1 MKKIHG
7 DLHMDTIQPIKRNKL
22 TRSIVDV
29 LLANIKNATIPP
41 GSKLPPERELMQ
53 KLGVGRSTL
62 REAIQSLALM
72 GILEVKPGEGTFVR
86 TIAKEDIIGPHI
98 FVPLI
103 DAESMANFFEAR
115 LLIEPH
121 IAELAAKR
129 RNAQDIASI
138 EETLLKTKQSIE
150 RNEDVDHC
158 AGQFHLQIAK
168 ASQNIVCVRF
178 LEAILSFL
186 VGRRENAE
194 HNKDFLQW
202 EYESHEKIFKA
213 IKQGDES
220 KAYKTME
227 QHIQVVLQW
236 YKKLDVI

>member
-1 MKKIHG
+1 MSMNA
-7 DLHMDTIQPIKRNKL
+7 LQPVKRNKL
-22 TRSIVDV
+22 TESIVNV
-29 LLANIKNATIPP
+29 LLSNIKNGTISP
-41 GSKLPPERELMQ
+41 GSKLPPERELMKQ
-53 KLGVGRSTL
+53 LQVGRSTL
-62 REAIQSLALM
+62 REAVQSLALM

-86 TIAKEDIIGPHI
+86 AIAKEEIIGPHI

-103 DAESMANFFEAR
+103 DTESMADFFEAR

-129 RNAQDIASI
+129 RNDDDITAI
-138 EETLLKTKQSIE
+138 EQTLLRTKQSMHSG
-150 RNEDVDHC
+150 RDVDRW

-168 ASQNIVCVRF
+168 ASKNIVCVRF

-186 VGRRENAE
+186 VGRREHAE

-202 EYESHEKIFKA
+202 EYESHESIFKA
-213 IKQGDES
+213 IKQEDES

-227 QHIQVVLQW
+227 QHIRAVLQW
-236 YKKLDVI
+236 YKKLDVV